1 MKHAYILINCD
12 AGSEKALIE
21 QLRHLNNVAEVHG
34 TLGPYDIVAKIQSG
48 KPEII
53 KQTITDEIR
62 KLEHVRSTL
71 TLLGI
76 DYVSPETTL
85 AEMIPDVIPEEK
97 KPIELTEEEEYDEDD
112 NDEEEFKTSNS

>member
-1 MKHAYILINCD
+1 MKHAYVLINCD
-12 AGSEKALIE
+12 VGSEQALIE

-34 TLGPYDIVAKIQSG
+34 TLGAYDIVAKIQSV

-53 KQTITDEIR
+53 KKTITDEIR

-97 KPIELTEEEEYDEDD
+97 KPIEPTDEEEYDKDEDD
-112 NDEEEFKTSNS
+112 YDDEEFKK